1 MVDPTLT
8 AAVVRDIGIIEN
20 STDRNIHCKDLV
32 GRSTNVN
39 MGNGN
44 RDSSARSSSNK
55 RSKIRH
61 RVMTIYEH
69 MAISKIGHKPPA

>member
-1 MVDPTLT
+1 MVDPTFSS
-8 AAVVRDIGIIEN
+8 RDIGIIDN
-20 STDRNIHCKDLV
+20 STDRKIHCKGLV
-32 GRSTNVN
+32 GISTNVN

-44 RDSSARSSSNK
+44 RDSSARSGSKK

-69 MAISKIGHKPPA
+69 MAISKMRNHLLNV